1 MVSNALGRS
10 KNMPKADS
18 FLPIA
23 EDMLLIKSIKA
34 SAVEWL
40 LRNLN
45 CFEYKIL
52 SKFKNLVSR
61 LDMSFSL
68 FLEKAGR
75 IDIGL

>member
-1 MVSNALGRS
+1 MVSNALDRS
-10 KNMPKADS
+10 KNMPKVDS
-18 FLPIA
+18 FLSIA

-40 LRNLN
+40 LPNPN

-52 SKFKNLVSR
+52 CKFKNSVSP
-61 LDMSFSL
+61 LNMTLSKSL
-68 FLEKAGR
+68 AKAGG